1 MRSALLTNSSIQFL
15 LVALLVF
22 DAGADLGGGGALGI
36 TGRSFP
42 PPSRIRPPADPKESI
57 F

>member
-22 DAGADLGGGGALGI
+22 DAGADLGGGALGI